1 MPKRTDGALSG
12 LGSSQAAALQ
22 YLRRNGPAPRTA
34 IADLCGI
41 TPAAAS
47 MMTRDLL
54 QRGLISEG
62 ARRQGGRGAP
72 HVDLVLN
79 PSAGYALGIHANRYA
94 ITLTLLD
101 FCGNVIGDLQM
112 RGSYR
117 AFADV
122 GTVIAQAS
130 ETLLSQTSIG
140 RSTVLGAGIAMPT
153 RFGKEAVSLDLA
165 EEIVSWAGSNHSG
178 ALSDL
183 LGRPVLIEND
193 ANAAA
198 VGEMAL
204 GNRKGDANFAY
215 LYLSEGIGSG
225 IMIGG
230 QLYRGHIGNAGEIG
244 ALRARGMPRPSFED
258 LAQWCKQR
266 IETVPDDR
274 DPEAWSDLLTRH
286 GDVLDAWLQRAGPE
300 TARLGFMMSA
310 VLGPSAIYLGG
321 TLPKLVRERL
331 LPWLD
336 FSRSMPFGDARVV
349 QPNILLPDVATADP
363 VAFGAAAM
371 ILHHADRF

>member
-1 MPKRTDGALSG
+1 MPRRTDHALSG
-12 LGSSQAAALQ
+12 LGSSQAAALR

-72 HVDLVLN
+72 PVDLVLT
-79 PSAGYALGIHANRYA
+79 PSAGYAFGIHANRHS

-101 FCGNVIGDLQM
+101 FCGTIIGDLQM
-112 RGSYR
+112 HGSYH
-117 AFADV
+117 AFSEV
-122 GTVIAQAS
+122 GAVIAQAS
-130 ETLLSQTSIG
+130 ETLLSQTSIS
-140 RSTVLGAGIAMPT
+140 RPAVLGAGLAMPT
-153 RFGKEAVSLDLA
+153 RFSKETVSLDLA
-165 EEIVSWAGSNHSG
+165 EEIVSWSG
-178 ALSDL
+178 ADLSGSLSRL
-183 LGRPVLIEND
+183 LDCPVLIEND

-198 VGEMAL
+198 MGEMAL
-204 GNRKGDANFAY
+204 GNKKGDANFAY

-225 IMIGG
+225 IMIDGE
-230 QLYRGHIGNAGEIG
+230 LYRGHIGNAGEIG
-244 ALRARGMPRPSFED
+244 ALRARGLSRPSFED
-258 LAQWCKQR
+258 LAQWCRER
-266 IETVPDDR
+266 IGTVPDDR
-274 DPEAWSDLLTRH
+274 SPDVWSEFLKRH
-286 GDVLDAWLQRAGPE
+286 SDTLDIWLQRAGPE

-310 VLGPSAIYLGG
+310 VLGPSAIYVGG
-321 TLPKLVRERL
+321 TLPKLVREKL

-336 FSRSMPFGDARVV
+336 FSRSRPFGEARVV
-349 QPNILLPDVATADP
+349 QPDIRLPDVATANP

-371 ILHHADRF
+371 ILHRAHSL